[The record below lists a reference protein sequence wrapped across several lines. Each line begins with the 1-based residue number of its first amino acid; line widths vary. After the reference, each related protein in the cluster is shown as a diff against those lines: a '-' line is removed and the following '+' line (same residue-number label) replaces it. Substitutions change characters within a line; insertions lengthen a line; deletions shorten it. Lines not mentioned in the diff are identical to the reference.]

1 MKDYLIDTCTH
12 PNYGGLCM
20 LFKFPN
26 NYGASVI
33 RHSAS
38 KGGPA
43 GLFELAPLQFR
54 DEETAVIV
62 LDTHIIDETV
72 GCLFWEEVLDLLS
85 DIKNLS

>member
-1 MKDYLIDTCTH
+1 MMKEFLIDTCPH

-33 RHSAS
+33 RHRGS
-38 KGGPA
+38 KGGLA
-43 GLFELAPLQFR
+43 GLFEVAPLQFN
-54 DEETAVIV
+54 DSDNVILDTAMFNETA
-62 LDTHIIDETV
+62 
-72 GCLFWEEVLDLLS
+72 GYLFWEEVIDLLG

>member
-1 MKDYLIDTCTH
+1 MMKEYLIDTCTH

-33 RHSAS
+33 RHKAS

-43 GLFELAPLQFR
+43 GLFELAPLQFN
-54 DEETAVIV
+54 DNSNNIILDTAIFNETA
-62 LDTHIIDETV
+62 
-72 GCLFWEEVLDLLS
+72 GYLFWEEVLDLLS
-85 DIKNLS
+85 DIKSLS